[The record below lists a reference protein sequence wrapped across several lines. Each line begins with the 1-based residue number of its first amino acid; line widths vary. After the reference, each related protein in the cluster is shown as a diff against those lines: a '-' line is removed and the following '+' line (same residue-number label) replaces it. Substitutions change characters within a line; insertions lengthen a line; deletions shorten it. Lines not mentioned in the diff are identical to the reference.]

1 MNLVLS
7 ETQTLYFS
15 ISLIPNGKL
24 LRVVAKRMSTVSL
37 NRSKHLAILNYVKI
51 VLLMRE
57 MISMTLEGKEKVFT
71 RITWGELEGA
81 NSERGETTEFLYY
94 SAQLYAM
101 IRLGFVMTQN
111 HISVC

>member
-1 MNLVLS
+1 MNVVLS
-7 ETQTLYFS
+7 ETHTLYFY
-15 ISLIPNGKL
+15 ISLIPNGKC

-71 RITWGELEGA
+71 QITWGELGTG
-81 NSERGETTEFLYY
+81 RD
-94 SAQLYAM
+94 
-101 IRLGFVMTQN
+101 
-111 HISVC
+111 H

>member
-7 ETQTLYFS
+7 ETHTLYFS
-15 ISLIPNGKL
+15 ILLIPNGKF

-37 NRSKHLAILNYVKI
+37 NSSKHLAILNYVKI

-71 RITWGELEGA
+71 RITWGELK
-81 NSERGETTEFLYY
+81 RGLTRNRAKPLSSIITAHKCIL
-94 SAQLYAM
+94 
-101 IRLGFVMTQN
+101 
-111 HISVC
+111 